1 MLEKLGNNRE
11 DLTNKMVSEKERLTE
26 INRFLANPNSYIDQT
41 AKQSDEKMV
50 DELMD
55 ELEEM
60 EHRKR
65 EILKDPAYL
74 SHEAITYL
82 IGENYPGAL
91 MKIKEIV
98 NYLLE
103 LPYMDTDN
111 RELSEILENAT
122 NKRDDLANEI
132 ENKNYESQAMEIV
145 DQRVNYLTNK
155 KKELEQKIL
164 LLRDTIK
171 KMDVEEI
178 KQLLEAVS
186 LAKKTRE
193 QLKDDM
199 KEYQQ
204 VIEANKEFKTPKK
217 EASLRAAYKKKEEEY
232 NFVDKIV
239 LSFEKDLEGLV
250 LNSSKLEEQDLV
262 SLEEQIKEIDKEIKE
277 LKKAEMM
284 RIQTKDILAV
294 EKDKETLKELND
306 DVEHIKQRQKYNQ
319 KPSEIFDEIELS
331 IGSINTLPEN
341 KEEPKEDYV
350 DLNDYRI
357 SLNPEEATEEVPSV
371 TNEAEITLEPPK
383 VEPPKEEVIE
393 EIPEPVILEET
404 EELSLPEE
412 PEIIISDV
420 SKVEE
425 KPVKSADNERFKVI
439 SVEPLDIAEPPKA
452 EENKPIET
460 NLPEDEY
467 ISFNN
472 LLEEDET
479 NENSN

>member
-1 MLEKLGNNRE
+1 
-11 DLTNKMVSEKERLTE
+11 
-26 INRFLANPNSYIDQT
+26 
-41 AKQSDEKMV
+41 
-50 DELMD
+50 
-55 ELEEM
+55 
-60 EHRKR
+60 
-65 EILKDPAYL
+65 
-74 SHEAITYL
+74 
-82 IGENYPGAL
+82 
-91 MKIKEIV
+91 
-98 NYLLE
+98 
-103 LPYMDTDN
+103 
-111 RELSEILENAT
+111 
-122 NKRDDLANEI
+122 
-132 ENKNYESQAMEIV
+132 
-145 DQRVNYLTNK
+145 
-155 KKELEQKIL
+155 
-164 LLRDTIK
+164 
-171 KMDVEEI
+171 MDVEEI

-331 IGSINTLPEN
+331 FGSMDIQSEEN
-341 KEEPKEDYV
+341 ELSNEDYV
-350 DLNDYRI
+350 NLNDYRI
-357 SLNPEEATEEVPSV
+357 SLNPEEEKTEEVSSV
-371 TNEAEITLEPPK
+371 TNEAEITLES
-383 VEPPKEEVIE
+383 PKEEVIE

-404 EELSLPEE
+404 EELSLPEDITLENEIVSVKEDNSQVEIE
-412 PEIIISDV
+412 PDEEERFRVISIEPLE
-420 SKVEE
+420 SQAETSEPSILE
-425 KPVKSADNERFKVI
+425 KPKDLKIEQ
-439 SVEPLDIAEPPKA
+439 EPII
-452 EENKPIET
+452 EENKNNE
-460 NLPEDEY
+460 EY
-467 ISFNN
+467 ISFENI
-472 LLEEDET
+472 LEEDGKK
-479 NENSN
+479 